1 MEYLCERCGDTFTC
15 KRNLISHLHRL
26 KVCQASSSDAPSRE
40 DLLKK
45 VTTKQLNDVNF
56 PCKYCEQKFNTKSAM
71 YKHSQKCTKH
81 PKRQAPSN
89 DVSVASSSSSSV
101 QNVVNVVS
109 NVDLEALKNELK
121 KEILIELQQKAQ
133 MVINNTTTNNIT
145 IQSTQNIVNNFGNED
160 TSHLTEDFLSYC
172 LMNPKKGMTKLIEN
186 IHYNPDIPANFNLRC
201 KSLKQNIF
209 EKYVDSEWRICDAS
223 NTLDELIRRGY
234 SIMNLYYIDNV
245 LNDPDVQEDENK
257 IRMFE
262 RFRFL
267 GDKSCNDY
275 RAVKRDLRLLVK
287 DRTMYLL
294 ASPTVQV

>member
-1 MEYLCERCGDTFTC
+1 
-15 KRNLISHLHRL
+15 
-26 KVCQASSSDAPSRE
+26 V
-40 DLLKK
+40 LLKK
-45 VTTKQLNDVNF
+45 ITTKQVNDINY
-56 PCKYCEQKFNTKSAM
+56 PCKYCEERFNTKSAM
-71 YKHSQKCTKH
+71 YKHSQKCSKH
-81 PKRQAPSN
+81 PKRQEPTN
-89 DVSVASSSSSSV
+89 NVSVASSSNH
-101 QNVVNVVS
+101 NVTNMIVS
-109 NVDLEALKNELK
+109 NVDLETLKNELK
-121 KEILIELQQKAQ
+121 KEILIELTQKAQ
-133 MVINNTTTNNIT
+133 MVINNNMTNNIT
-145 IQSTQNIVNNFGNED
+145 IQSTQNIVNNFGSED
-160 TSHLTEDFLSYC
+160 TSCLTEDFLSYC

-186 IHYNPDIPANFNLRC
+186 IHYNPDMPENFNLRC

-209 EKYVDSEWRICDAS
+209 EKYIDSEWRICDAS
-223 NTLDELIRRGY
+223 NTLDELIRKGY

-294 ASPTVQV
+294 ASPTEQT